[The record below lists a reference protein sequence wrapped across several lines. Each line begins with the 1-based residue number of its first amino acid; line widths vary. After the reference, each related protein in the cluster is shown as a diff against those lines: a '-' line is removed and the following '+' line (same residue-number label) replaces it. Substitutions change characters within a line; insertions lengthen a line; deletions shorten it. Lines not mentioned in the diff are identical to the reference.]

1 MLLQYVDFVKSR
13 FKSADNTHQD
23 IVYKVTPE
31 ATARLHAAIG
41 ILGEL
46 IEFKNAVTA
55 ENQKEELGDAYFYMV
70 AAIQEL
76 HEPKGLVYWTHRI
89 PNLSID
95 MLIDKAA
102 TLADLSKK
110 EVMYAKILSED
121 QKATYRNTLITL
133 INAFEQFLKEATFID
148 GARYTVDELMD
159 SNTAKL
165 SKRYEKGYSNEAAAT
180 RADKPEGE

>member
-1 MLLQYVDFVKSR
+1 MLPQYVDFVKSR

-23 IVYKVTPE
+23 IVCKVTPE

-70 AAIQEL
+70 ACIQEL
-76 HEPKGLVYWTHRI
+76 HEPWVVYWTHSI
-89 PNLSID
+89 PNLTID
-95 MLIDKAA
+95 LLIDKAA
-102 TLADLSKK
+102 TLVDLSKK
-110 EVMYAKILSED
+110 EVMYAKILTED
-121 QKATYRNTLITL
+121 QKATYRNTLASL
-133 INAFEQFLKEATFID
+133 IYAFQKYLQESTFID
-148 GARYTVDELMD
+148 DAQYTIEELME

-180 RADKPEGE
+180 RADKPKGE